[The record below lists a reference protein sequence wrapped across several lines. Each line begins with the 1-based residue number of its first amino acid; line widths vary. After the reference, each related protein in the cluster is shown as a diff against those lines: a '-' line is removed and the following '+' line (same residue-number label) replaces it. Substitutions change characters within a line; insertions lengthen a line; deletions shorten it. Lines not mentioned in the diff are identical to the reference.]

1 MSRTN
6 APHMDIVK
14 LEDKEDKLKTF
25 IAEHAVSLAQASRPT
40 IAQDEILFIARSR
53 QSPVAR
59 AVAALVGGGQIA
71 QPIRAIFALKSPAD
85 TASGDDEFATRM
97 LAHDLRLLDAH
108 EQLVIG
114 SRTSWI
120 GDCMRRDP
128 NKRDA
133 YECFAAD
140 CGVTAG
146 WARTSFE
153 RLWAQSVAFADKGSS
168 KHTTPAVDACIAA
181 SVRSPEVK
189 DPVTSSQD

>member
-14 LEDKEDKLKTF
+14 LEDKEDKLRTF
-25 IAEHAVSLAQASRPT
+25 IAEHAVALAQASKSA
-40 IAQDEILFIARSR
+40 IAQDEILVIARSR
-53 QSPVAR
+53 QSPVAQ
-59 AVAALVGGGQIA
+59 AIAALVRDGQIA
-71 QPIRAIFALKSPAD
+71 QPIRAIFAMKTHTD
-85 TASGDDEFATRM
+85 TAAGDDGFATRM

-114 SRTSWI
+114 SKTSWI

-153 RLWAQSVAFADKGSS
+153 RLWAASIAVADKGSS
-168 KHTTPAVDACIAA
+168 TQATPAVDACIAA
-181 SVRSPEVK
+181 STLAPAVK
-189 DPVTSSQD
+189 DPATSSQE